1 MALIKLLL
9 TKTKIHMSNTIDQDQ
24 ARDIAIKCV
33 DEFVKQGLILDC
45 IDTDNET
52 EFMFQDIIVE
62 CLTKESE
69 VCNG

>member
-1 MALIKLLL
+1 
-9 TKTKIHMSNTIDQDQ
+9 MSNTIDQDQ

-33 DEFVKQGLILDC
+33 DEFVKQGLVPNC

-62 CLTKESE
+62 CLNNTKLKYI
-69 VCNG
+69 CK